1 MLLGERF
8 EQFVKESPVSV
19 MMRGIVE
26 YAFDEHRLD
35 RIFAETAEVQY
46 VRELRFSTVADLMAE
61 VVFNISPSI
70 GAAYQANIEQMTVSR
85 KSVYNKLNG
94 IEPGISAALVHDSVA
109 QFAPIIEKLRATLPA
124 LLRGYHAK
132 ILDGNHFS
140 ATEHRIGE
148 LRTIGD
154 APLPGKALVVLDPVL
169 KLATHVFPCE
179 DGHAQ
184 ERSLL
189 SHVLPCVEKDDLWIA
204 DRNFCT
210 LGFLFGIKSNGGKF
224 LIREHANLP
233 GRLRGKPKYIG
244 RIPTGRVYEQ
254 SMDITDPV
262 TGKIMTVRRI
272 TIKLNQA
279 TRDGDLEMHIVTN
292 LPKRAADAKKVASI
306 YQKRWTIETMFQE
319 LTETLTCE
327 IKTLGYP
334 KAAVFAFCLALVAY
348 NGISVIKAAL
358 RSVHGTETVEERVSG
373 YYLSLEI
380 SKTYTGMMIAIP
392 AEHWIVFRSMTV
404 TELAQ
409 VLRELASQVDLSK
422 YHKHRRGPKQPRR
435 NEFAQDVPIMYRP
448 HGFSPS
454 ERPPTDTFTGLALR
468 PSPVKVPFCVGNDYY
483 SLG

>member
-1 MLLGERF
+1 MLLGKHF
-8 EQFVKESPVSV
+8 AQFVEESPISV

-26 YAFDEHRLD
+26 HAFDAKRVDE
-35 RIFAETAEVQY
+35 IFDETAEAQY
-46 VRELRFSTVADLMAE
+46 TRELRFSTVADLMAE

-70 GAAYQANIEQMTVSR
+70 GAAYQANIGQMTVSR

-94 IEPGISAALVHDSVA
+94 IEPQISAALVEDSAV
-109 QFAPIIEKLRATLPA
+109 QFTPVVEKLGATLPP
-124 LLRGYHAK
+124 LLRGYRTK

-140 ATEHRIGE
+140 ATEHRIEE

-154 APLPGKALVVLDPVL
+154 APLPGKALVVLDPQL

-189 SHVLPCVEKDDLWIA
+189 DQVLPCVEKRDLWIE

-210 LGFLFGIKSNGGKF
+210 LGFLFGVRSRGARF
-224 LIREHANLP
+224 LVRQHANLP
-233 GRLRGKPKYIG
+233 GRLRGRRKYIG
-244 RIPTGRVYEQ
+244 RIETGRVYEQ
-254 SMDITDPV
+254 SMEITDPE
-262 TGKIMTVRRI
+262 TGTTVSIRRI
-272 TIKLNQA
+272 TVKLNQP
-279 TRDGDLEMHIVTN
+279 TRDGDTEIHILTN
-292 LPKRAADAKKVASI
+292 LSRKSANALKAADL
-306 YQKRWTIETMFQE
+306 YRKRWTIETMFQE

-358 RSVHGTETVEERVSG
+358 RSVHGTDTVEEHVSG

-392 AEHWIVFRSMTV
+392 AKHWTVFRDMSV
-404 TELAQ
+404 AQLAK
-409 VLRELASQVDLSK
+409 VLKDLARRVDLSK
-422 YHKHRRGPKQPRR
+422 YQKHVRGPKLPR
-435 NEFAQDVPIMYRP
+435 P
-448 HGFSPS
+448 
-454 ERPPTDTFTGLALR
+454 ERIHTGKSNHVSTARILAKR
-468 PSPVKVPFCVGNDYY
+468 KTAT
-483 SLG
+483 